1 MVRSRSFTLS
11 LFSLILFSLIL
22 CWPCAAETVLLD
34 FSSPSC
40 GPCQQ
45 MRPIVHR
52 LQSTGLQVQ
61 EVNIMRQSQLAA
73 SYQVSQVPTFVVLV
87 DGREAARLVGA
98 TSYEQLQQ
106 MVTKVSPPAVAP
118 IAQAGSALP
127 AVDLT
132 EPQPGRIL
140 EIQQP
145 QPQTRQPASPRGSQA
160 LQQNLLQRRLI
171 EATVKISIEDPDGRS
186 AGTGTIVDARSG
198 EALVQT
204 CGHLFR
210 SSGGKGAITVTLFRA
225 GPSGAEVRDTLPGN
239 LIHYDL
245 ERDLALVSIRPNVPV
260 QQVSVARDA
269 KSIVS
274 GATVTTVGCNQG
286 QNPTA
291 ISTRITAV
299 DRYQG
304 HPNVEAAGA
313 PIEGRS
319 GGGLFNINGE
329 LIGVCYAADPQNNEG
344 LYASLPSIHAQLD
357 SLKLAMIY
365 QSSSPSNTTVGQP
378 PRNPVSQASFGEQQ
392 VAAIP
397 QEDFERGQYDDN
409 EQAPPNIA
417 MQPPVELT
425 TSSLSPAEIA
435 ALEEIQ
441 RRGANSEVICIIR
454 PKSPGGKSDV
464 ITLSNVSPAFVQ
476 ALTQPK

>member
-1 MVRSRSFTLS
+1 
-11 LFSLILFSLIL
+11 
-22 CWPCAAETVLLD
+22 
-34 FSSPSC
+34 
-40 GPCQQ
+40 

-52 LQSTGLQVQ
+52 LQSAGLQVR
-61 EVNIMRQSQLAA
+61 EVNIMRESQLAA
-73 SYQVSQVPTFVVLV
+73 RYQVSQVPTFIVLV
-87 DGREAARLVGA
+87 DGREAARLVGS
-98 TSYEQLQQ
+98 TSFEQLHQ
-106 MVTKVSPPAVAP
+106 MVMKVSRPAVAP
-118 IAQAGSALP
+118 IAQTGIAPP
-127 AVDLT
+127 ATYLS

-140 EIQQP
+140 EIQPP
-145 QPQTRQPASPRGSQA
+145 QSQSRQLASSPGSQTP
-160 LQQNLLQRRLI
+160 QKNLLEQRLI
-171 EATVKISIEDPDGRS
+171 EATVKIAVEDSDGLS

-210 SSGGKGAITVTLFRA
+210 SSEGKGAIMVTLFRA
-225 GPSGAEVRDTLPGN
+225 GPSGAEVQTTLPGN

-245 ERDLALVSIRPNVPV
+245 DRDLALVSIRPKTPV
-260 QQVSVARDA
+260 QQVSIARSAD
-269 KSIVS
+269 SISS
-274 GATVTTVGCNQG
+274 GASVTTVGCNQG
-286 QNPTA
+286 KNPTA
-291 ISTRITAV
+291 IATRITAV

-319 GGGLFNINGE
+319 GGGLFNAQGE

-357 SLKLAMIY
+357 SLQLAMIY
-365 QSSSPSNTTVGQP
+365 QIASPSNAIVGQSP
-378 PRNPVSQASFGEQQ
+378 GNPISQVSFDGSQ

-397 QEDFERGQYDDN
+397 QEDFARGQYDEN
-409 EQAPPNIA
+409 EKAPPNIT
-417 MQPPVELT
+417 MQPPAEVT
-425 TSSLSPAEIA
+425 GPSLAPAEHA

-441 RRGANSEVICIIR
+441 RRGMNSEVICIIR

-464 ITLSNVSPAFVQ
+464 ITLNDVSPAFVR